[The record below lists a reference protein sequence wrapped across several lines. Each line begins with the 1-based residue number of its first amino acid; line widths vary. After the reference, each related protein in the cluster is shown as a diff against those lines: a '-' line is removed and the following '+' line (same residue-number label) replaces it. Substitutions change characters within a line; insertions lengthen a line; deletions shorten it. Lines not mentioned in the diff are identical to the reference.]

1 VNRGNIYDAELPVGG
16 RRPAA
21 IVTRD
26 TLIPLLTAVTVA
38 GITGTVRGLPTEVPV
53 GPRHGLDRDSAIN
66 CNHLATLPK
75 ARLGRYRGRL
85 GPGELARL
93 DDALRIALA
102 LD

>member
-1 VNRGNIYDAELPVGG
+1 VNRGDIYEADLPVGG

-21 IVTRD
+21 VVSRD
-26 TLIPLLTAVTVA
+26 TLIPFLTAVTVA
-38 GITGTVRGLPTEVPV
+38 GITSTIRGLPTEVRV
-53 GPRHGLDRDSAIN
+53 GAEHGLDRDSAIN

-75 ARLGRYRGRL
+75 VRLGRYRGRL

-93 DDALRIALA
+93 DHALRIALA

>member
-1 VNRGNIYDAELPVGG
+1 VNRGDLYEADLPVGG

-21 IVTRD
+21 VVSRD

-38 GITGTVRGLPTEVPV
+38 GITSTIRGLPTEVPV
-53 GPRHGLDRDSAIN
+53 GTEHGLDRDSAIN
-66 CNHLATLPK
+66 CNHLATVPK

-85 GPGELARL
+85 GPGELDRL
-93 DDALRIALA
+93 DHALRIALA

>member
-1 VNRGNIYDAELPVGG
+1 MNRGDIYEADLPVGG
-16 RRPAA
+16 RRSAA
-21 IVTRD
+21 VVSRD

-38 GITGTVRGLPTEVPV
+38 GITSTVRGLPTEVPV
-53 GPRHGLDRDSAIN
+53 GTEHGLDRDSAIN

-85 GPGELARL
+85 GPAELAHL
-93 DDALRIALA
+93 DHALRIALA